1 MTLASQRN
9 APKPGSAAAVGGL
22 RKLFRG
28 GRSEGGQSPVRGA
41 PFASLGRDDLKR
53 CAVTVGGFLVLAVML
68 GPSGSSSAPLSGFT
82 GSLLHPRVFYF
93 LGEGL
98 AAWAL
103 STLWRRRRDRVHA
116 AWEQASSGPRRLW
129 PDVRV
134 RAGVYTAALAAAVV
148 VPLGLSN
155 FWQTVLVQQIGVY
168 VLLSLG
174 LNVVVGFAGLLDLG
188 YVGFYAVGAYTAA
201 YWTGSLPVH
210 PPFVTD
216 VFWSVPR
223 AMAAAMLAGVV
234 LGVPPLRLRGDY
246 LAIVTLG
253 FGEIIE
259 IVLQNLTS
267 VTGGPAGVTV
277 PRLSLHLLGI
287 NYNWGVAPLPYYFL
301 LLAFVVA
308 VLSGFHF
315 LDRSRVGRAW
325 AAIRED
331 EVAAEACGVN
341 VLKYKVLAFAI
352 GASTSGFA
360 GVLTATEFSYIN
372 PGNYTVQL
380 SIMVLVLVIFGG
392 MGSLLGSM
400 AGAALIVWFQWYL
413 EEHPLFGYQQQ
424 DLFIYVGALLVVMMI
439 FRPEGVIPSPQRR
452 REMGLARRATRTA
465 DGTADGTAEALT
477 AREGQAL

>member
-1 MTLASQRN
+1 MKLAPRRE
-9 APKPGSAAAVGGL
+9 APRAGPAAG
-22 RKLFRG
+22 
-28 GRSEGGQSPVRGA
+28 RGA
-41 PFASLGRDDLKR
+41 RKRRASWQAPGNIGPDDLKR

-68 GPSGSSSAPLSGFT
+68 GPSGSSAAPLSGFA
-82 GSLLHPRVFYF
+82 GSLLHPRALYF
-93 LGEGL
+93 VGVGLGV
-98 AAWAL
+98 WAL
-103 STLWRRRRDRVHA
+103 STLWRRKRQAVRA
-116 AWEQASSGPRRLW
+116 AWAQAWSGPRRSW
-129 PDVRV
+129 ADWRV
-134 RAGVYTAALAAAVV
+134 RSGTYAAALAAAVV

-168 VLLSLG
+168 ILLSLG

-188 YVGFYAVGAYTAA
+188 YVGFYAVGAYSAA
-201 YWTGSLPVH
+201 YWTGSLPAH

-216 VFWSVPR
+216 VFWSIPI
-223 AMAAAMLAGVV
+223 AMAAAILAGVI
-234 LGVPPLRLRGDY
+234 LGVPTLRLRGDY

-259 IVLQNLTS
+259 IVLQNLAS

-277 PRLSLHLLGI
+277 PRLSVHFLGI

-301 LLAFVVA
+301 LLAFIVA
-308 VLSGFHF
+308 VLAGFHL
-315 LDRSRVGRAW
+315 LDHSRVGRAW

-372 PGNYTVQL
+372 PGNYTVNL

-400 AGAALIVWFQWYL
+400 AGAAVIVWFQWYL
-413 EEHPLFGYQQQ
+413 EEHPLLGYQQQ
-424 DLFIYVGALLVVMMI
+424 DLFIYIGALLIVMMI
-439 FRPEGVIPSPQRR
+439 FRPEGIIPSHRRR
-452 REMGLARRATRTA
+452 REIGLAEVGAGRADA
-465 DGTADGTAEALT
+465 MGPQGGPLS
-477 AREGQAL
+477 